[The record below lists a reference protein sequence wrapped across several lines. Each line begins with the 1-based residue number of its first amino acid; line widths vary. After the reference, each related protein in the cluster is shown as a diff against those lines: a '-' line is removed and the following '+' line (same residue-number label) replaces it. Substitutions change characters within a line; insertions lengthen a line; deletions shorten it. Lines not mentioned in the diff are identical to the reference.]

1 MNIPTFAKRSEAME
15 DVTYTKGIYT
25 ATASIKD
32 VGQDVWQGIV
42 TLSRD
47 EGEAT
52 ADQETTVY
60 EVEATSPTPLEAL
73 EEAKALAHRILG
85 ELEL

>member
-1 MNIPTFAKRSEAME
+1 MKTRSIESGIME

-25 ATASIKD
+25 AIATIRD
-32 VGQDVWQGIV
+32 VDGTQYQGV
-42 TLSRD
+42 VSLARDDGETLESS
-47 EGEAT
+47 
-52 ADQETTVY
+52 VY
-60 EVEATSPTPLEAL
+60 EVDTLSGTPEEAM

>member
-1 MNIPTFAKRSEAME
+1 ME

-25 ATASIKD
+25 ATASTRPMDGGKF
-32 VGQDVWQGIV
+32 QGMV
-42 TLSRD
+42 SLARD
-47 EGEAT
+47 DGEGLENSM
-52 ADQETTVY
+52 Y
-60 EVEATSPTPLEAL
+60 EVESASGSPQEAL

>member
-1 MNIPTFAKRSEAME
+1 MDDI
-15 DVTYTKGIYT
+15 TYTKGIYT
-25 ATASIKD
+25 AAASIREVRSD
-32 VGQDVWQGIV
+32 TWQGIV

-47 EGEAT
+47 EGEAS

-60 EVEATSPTPLEAL
+60 EVDTTSSTPEEAL

-85 ELEL
+85 EIEL

>member
-1 MNIPTFAKRSEAME
+1 ME

-25 ATASIKD
+25 AVAS
-32 VGQDVWQGIV
+32 VRPMNAGQYQGLV
-42 TLSRD
+42 SLARD
-47 EGEAT
+47 DGE
-52 ADQETTVY
+52 E
-60 EVEATSPTPLEAL
+60 L

>member
-1 MNIPTFAKRSEAME
+1 ME

-25 ATASIKD
+25 AVATVRD
-32 VGQDVWQGIV
+32 VDGAQYQGLV
-42 TLSRD
+42 SLARD
-47 EGEAT
+47 DGEAL
-52 ADQETTVY
+52 ENSVY
-60 EVEATSPTPLEAL
+60 EVDTLSGTPEEAM

>member
-1 MNIPTFAKRSEAME
+1 ME

-25 ATASIKD
+25 AVATIRD
-32 VGQDVWQGIV
+32 VNGGGMDGAQYQGLV
-42 TLSRD
+42 SLARD
-47 EGEAT
+47 DGEAL
-52 ADQETTVY
+52 ENSVY
-60 EVEATSPTPLEAL
+60 EVDTLSGTPEEAL

>member
-1 MNIPTFAKRSEAME
+1 ME

-25 ATASIKD
+25 AVATVRD
-32 VGQDVWQGIV
+32 VNGTQYQGV
-42 TLSRD
+42 VSLARD
-47 EGEAT
+47 DGET
-52 ADQETTVY
+52 PENTVY
-60 EVEATSPTPLEAL
+60 EVEAVSSTPEEAL

>member
-1 MNIPTFAKRSEAME
+1 MESPSIGSGIME

-25 ATASIKD
+25 AVATVRD
-32 VGQDVWQGIV
+32 VNGGQYQGLV
-42 TLSRD
+42 SLARD
-47 EGEAT
+47 DGEAL
-52 ADQETTVY
+52 ENSVY
-60 EVEATSPTPLEAL
+60 EVDTLSGTPEEAL

>member
-1 MNIPTFAKRSEAME
+1 ME

-25 ATASIKD
+25 ATASIRPVD
-32 VGQDVWQGIV
+32 GGQYQGLV
-42 TLSRD
+42 TLARD
-47 EGEAT
+47 DGEELENA
-52 ADQETTVY
+52 VY
-60 EVEATSPTPLEAL
+60 EVEGTSGTPEEAL